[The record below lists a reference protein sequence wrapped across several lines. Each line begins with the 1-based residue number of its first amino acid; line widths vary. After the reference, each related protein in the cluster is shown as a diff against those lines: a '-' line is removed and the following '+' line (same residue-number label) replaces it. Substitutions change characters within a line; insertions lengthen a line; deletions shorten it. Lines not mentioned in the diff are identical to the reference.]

1 MSSDDINL
9 KLDKLLKNDDTE
21 NFYSFVSEIIEENKE
36 YVSDLEQNLNLINN
50 ILLTDMNES
59 NHESKMSFICLFF
72 EILISENIDF
82 TLYLDKLLNLI
93 IQTNIYSDENIKR
106 IINICSNATLSKTAL
121 YKKLVNFAKN
131 KVEYLYIIFSLV
143 GFKDIIID
151 TLSENWELIFD
162 LMNSQEVKLNSTD
175 IKNVLKCLE
184 LLINLSEDKFKPYAS
199 SALYQALDY
208 LSETDTELQK
218 RSLMIIYSLSK
229 FCDEQLQ
236 PLSEH
241 IVDFLKVLEKGKNV
255 EINNLCNTMLKHFT
269 GNEENEIEEN
279 ENDNNEN
286 DEIDNNENDN
296 NENRNYNVE
305 ENEENENDNENEN
318 NIIDNDDYPE
328 NKDNQENQ
336 ENQEEQIEQNE
347 QNERNLDL
355 NEVDDTKPEDLIKNN
370 TNNNIIEEYDY
381 SYEKRIKPNIQN
393 SSEIKQEEPKE
404 QYIDYQNKPKERKE
418 TKEILLENQN
428 NNELYQKK
436 IYTNKNENK
445 NKIQMSKYKPKP
457 QPKEEYEEN
466 NEQMNQEIE
475 NSNDNDNNDNFYNI
489 DIDAIMKK
497 IKDLSNKQIIILN
510 SIEQYK
516 SDTERII
523 NQKKLKIKS
532 LEEKIEDL
540 EEKIRIEKNKR
551 KNRGVN
557 PGRTNYQMRRKNN
570 NDNNNSYKNKYENED
585 NDEYNDYYRYE
596 K

>member
-21 NFYSFVSEIIEENKE
+21 NFYSFVSEIIDENKE
-36 YVSDLEQNLNLINN
+36 YVSDLEQNLNLIFN
-50 ILLTDMNES
+50 ILITDINES

-82 TLYLDKLLNLI
+82 TFYLDKLLNLI
-93 IQTNIYSDENIKR
+93 IKTNIYSDENIKR

-151 TLSENWELIFD
+151 NLSDNWELIFD
-162 LMNSQEVKLNSTD
+162 LMNSQEVKLNSTE

-184 LLINLSEDKFKPYAS
+184 LLINLSEDKFKPFAS

-208 LSETDTELQK
+208 LSETDIELQK

-255 EINNLCNTMLKHFT
+255 EINNLCNTMLKHFM
-269 GNEENEIEEN
+269 GNDDNYVEENENENEIEREN
-279 ENDNNEN
+279 EEGGDNA
-286 DEIDNNENDN
+286 
-296 NENRNYNVE
+296 E
-305 ENEENENDNENEN
+305 ENEEIDNDNEN

-328 NKDNQENQ
+328 NKN
-336 ENQEEQIEQNE
+336 EQDEQVEQNE
-347 QNERNLDL
+347 QNLDL
-355 NEVDDTKPEDLIKNN
+355 NEIDDTKQEELIKNN
-370 TNNNIIEEYDY
+370 ISNNNINSEYNY
-381 SYEKRIKPNIQN
+381 NYEKNIKSNTKNNP
-393 SSEIKQEEPKE
+393 EINKDENYINYQPKKNE
-404 QYIDYQNKPKERKE
+404 KIEKIEIIDEDE
-418 TKEILLENQN
+418 N
-428 NNELYQKK
+428 NNEEYPKK
-436 IYTNKNENK
+436 IYSNKNEA
-445 NKIQMSKYKPKP
+445 KIRANNYQPNPK
-457 QPKEEYEEN
+457 QEYEEN
-466 NEQMNQEIE
+466 NEQINQDLE
-475 NSNDNDNNDNFYNI
+475 NSNDNNDNSDNFANI

-497 IKDLSNKQIIILN
+497 IKDLSYKQIIILN

-551 KNRGVN
+551 KNRGANV
-557 PGRTNYQMRRKNN
+557 GRTNYQMRRKNN
-570 NDNNNSYKNKYENED
+570 NDNNNIYKNKYENED
-585 NDEYNDYYRYE
+585 DEDYNDYYRYG

>member
-1 MSSDDINL
+1 MSSDDINS

-36 YVSDLEQNLNLINN
+36 YVSDLEQNLNLIYN
-50 ILLTDMNES
+50 ILISDMNES
-59 NHESKMSFICLFF
+59 NHETKMAFICLFF

-93 IQTNIYSDENIKR
+93 IKTNIYSDENIKR
-106 IINICSNATLSKTAL
+106 IINICSNATLSKTTL
-121 YKKLVNFAKN
+121 YKKLINFAKN

-184 LLINLSEDKFKPYAS
+184 LLINLSEDKFKPFAS

-208 LSETDTELQK
+208 LSETDIELQK

-269 GNEENEIEEN
+269 GNEDEIEEN
-279 ENDNNEN
+279 ENE
-286 DEIDNNENDN
+286 
-296 NENRNYNVE
+296 NENRNDNVE
-305 ENEENENDNENEN
+305 ENEENENDENDNDNEN

-328 NKDNQENQ
+328 NKDNQEEQN
-336 ENQEEQIEQNE
+336 EQIEQNE
-347 QNERNLDL
+347 QNERNFDL

-370 TNNNIIEEYDY
+370 TNNNMSEEYDY
-381 SYEKRIKPNIQN
+381 NYEKRPKINMQNNI
-393 SSEIKQEEPKE
+393 EINQEEQKE
-404 QYIDYQNKPKERKE
+404 KYIEYEIKPKENKR
-418 TKEILLENQN
+418 EIIYENQN
-428 NNELYQKK
+428 DIEAYPKK
-436 IYTNKNENK
+436 INSNKKE
-445 NKIQMSKYKPKP
+445 NKIQMNKYKPK
-457 QPKEEYEEN
+457 PKEEYEEN

-475 NSNDNDNNDNFYNI
+475 NSNDNDNNNDNFYNI

-532 LEEKIEDL
+532 LEKKIEDL

-551 KNRGVN
+551 KNRGAN

-570 NDNNNSYKNKYENED
+570 NENNNYKNKYENED
-585 NDEYNDYYRYE
+585 DDEYNNYYRYG

>member
-1 MSSDDINL
+1 MSSDDINS

-36 YVSDLEQNLNLINN
+36 YVSDLEQNLNLIYN
-50 ILLTDMNES
+50 ILISDMNES
-59 NHESKMSFICLFF
+59 NHETKMAFICLFF

-93 IQTNIYSDENIKR
+93 IKTNIYSDENIKR
-106 IINICSNATLSKTAL
+106 IINICSNATLSKTTL
-121 YKKLVNFAKN
+121 YKKLINFAKN

-184 LLINLSEDKFKPYAS
+184 LLINLSEDKFKPFAS

-208 LSETDTELQK
+208 LSETDIELQK

-269 GNEENEIEEN
+269 GNEDEIEEN
-279 ENDNNEN
+279 ENE
-286 DEIDNNENDN
+286 
-296 NENRNYNVE
+296 NENRNDNVE
-305 ENEENENDNENEN
+305 ENEENENDENDNDNEN

-328 NKDNQENQ
+328 NKDNQEEQN
-336 ENQEEQIEQNE
+336 EQIEQNE
-347 QNERNLDL
+347 QNERNFDL

-370 TNNNIIEEYDY
+370 TNNNISEEYDY
-381 SYEKRIKPNIQN
+381 NYEKRPKINMQNNI
-393 SSEIKQEEPKE
+393 EINREEQKE
-404 QYIDYQNKPKERKE
+404 KYIEYEIKPKENKR
-418 TKEILLENQN
+418 EIIYENQN
-428 NNELYQKK
+428 DIEAYPKK
-436 IYTNKNENK
+436 INSNKKE
-445 NKIQMSKYKPKP
+445 NKIQMNKYKPK
-457 QPKEEYEEN
+457 PKEEYEEN

-475 NSNDNDNNDNFYNI
+475 NSNDNDNNNDNFYNI

-532 LEEKIEDL
+532 LEKKIEDL

-551 KNRGVN
+551 KNRGAN

-570 NDNNNSYKNKYENED
+570 NENNNYKNKYENED
-585 NDEYNDYYRYE
+585 DDEYNDYYRYG

>member
-21 NFYSFVSEIIEENKE
+21 NFYSFVSEIIDENKE
-36 YVSDLEQNLNLINN
+36 YVSDLEQNLNLIFN
-50 ILLTDMNES
+50 ILITDINES

-82 TLYLDKLLNLI
+82 TFYLDKLLNLI
-93 IQTNIYSDENIKR
+93 IKTNIYSDENIKR

-151 TLSENWELIFD
+151 NLSDNWELIFD
-162 LMNSQEVKLNSTD
+162 LMNSQEVKLNSTE

-184 LLINLSEDKFKPYAS
+184 LLINLSEDKFKPFAS

-208 LSETDTELQK
+208 LSETDIELQK

-255 EINNLCNTMLKHFT
+255 EINNLCNTMLKHFM
-269 GNEENEIEEN
+269 GNDDNYVEENENENEIERGN
-279 ENDNNEN
+279 EEGGDNA
-286 DEIDNNENDN
+286 
-296 NENRNYNVE
+296 E
-305 ENEENENDNENEN
+305 ENEEIDNDNEN

-328 NKDNQENQ
+328 NKNEQD
-336 ENQEEQIEQNE
+336 EQIEQNE
-347 QNERNLDL
+347 QNLDL
-355 NEVDDTKPEDLIKNN
+355 NEIDDTKQEELIKNN
-370 TNNNIIEEYDY
+370 ISNNNINSEYNY
-381 SYEKRIKPNIQN
+381 NYEKN
-393 SSEIKQEEPKE
+393 SKSNTKNNPEINKDENYINYQPKKNE
-404 QYIDYQNKPKERKE
+404 KIEKIEIIDEDE
-418 TKEILLENQN
+418 N
-428 NNELYQKK
+428 NNEEYPKK
-436 IYTNKNENK
+436 IYSNKNEA
-445 NKIQMSKYKPKP
+445 KIRANNYQPIPK
-457 QPKEEYEEN
+457 QEYEEN
-466 NEQMNQEIE
+466 NEQINQDLE
-475 NSNDNDNNDNFYNI
+475 NSNDNNDNSDNFANI

-497 IKDLSNKQIIILN
+497 IKDLSYKQIIILN

-551 KNRGVN
+551 KNRGANV
-557 PGRTNYQMRRKNN
+557 GRTNYQMRRKNN
-570 NDNNNSYKNKYENED
+570 NDNNNIYKNKYENED
-585 NDEYNDYYRYE
+585 DEDYNDYYRYG

>member
-1 MSSDDINL
+1 MSSDDINS

-36 YVSDLEQNLNLINN
+36 YVSDLEQNLNLIYN
-50 ILLTDMNES
+50 ILITDMNES

-82 TLYLDKLLNLI
+82 TIYLDKLLNLI
-93 IQTNIYSDENIKR
+93 IKTNIYSDENIKR
-106 IINICSNATLSKTAL
+106 IINICSNASLSKTAL
-121 YKKLVNFAKN
+121 YKKLINFAKN

-162 LMNSQEVKLNSTD
+162 LMNSQDVKLNSTD

-184 LLINLSEDKFKPYAS
+184 LLINLSEDKFKPFAS

-208 LSETDTELQK
+208 LSETDIELQK
-218 RSLMIIYSLSK
+218 RSLMIIYSLTK

-236 PLSEH
+236 PLSEN

-255 EINNLCNTMLKHFT
+255 EINNLCNTMLKHFN

-279 ENDNNEN
+279 ENE
-286 DEIDNNENDN
+286 
-296 NENRNYNVE
+296 NENRNDNME
-305 ENEENENDNENEN
+305 ENEENENDDNENEN

-328 NKDNQENQ
+328 NK
-336 ENQEEQIEQNE
+336 ENQEEQTEQIEQNQQFE

-355 NEVDDTKPEDLIKNN
+355 NEVEDTKPEDLIKSN
-370 TNNNIIEEYDY
+370 TNDNINEEYNY
-381 SYEKRIKPNIQN
+381 NYEKRLKPNIQN
-393 SSEIKQEEPKE
+393 NIEINREEQKE
-404 QYIDYQNKPKERKE
+404 KYIEYQIKSKEN
-418 TKEILLENQN
+418 KEIIYENQN
-428 NNELYQKK
+428 NIEAYPKK
-436 IYTNKNENK
+436 IYSNKKENK
-445 NKIQMSKYKPKP
+445 TQMNKYKPK
-457 QPKEEYEEN
+457 PKEEYEEN

-475 NSNDNDNNDNFYNI
+475 NSNDNINDNNNDNFYNI

-585 NDEYNDYYRYE
+585 DDDYNDYYRYG

>member
-21 NFYSFVSEIIEENKE
+21 NFYSFVSEIIDENKE
-36 YVSDLEQNLNLINN
+36 CVSDLEQNLNLIFN
-50 ILLTDMNES
+50 ILITDINES

-82 TLYLDKLLNLI
+82 TFYLDKLLNLI
-93 IQTNIYSDENIKR
+93 IKTNIYSDENIKR

-151 TLSENWELIFD
+151 NLSDNWELIFD
-162 LMNSQEVKLNSTD
+162 LMNSQEVKLNSTE

-184 LLINLSEDKFKPYAS
+184 LLINLSEDKFKPFAS

-208 LSETDTELQK
+208 LSETDIELQK

-255 EINNLCNTMLKHFT
+255 EINNLCNTMLKHFM
-269 GNEENEIEEN
+269 GNDDNYVEENENENEIEREN
-279 ENDNNEN
+279 EEGGDNA
-286 DEIDNNENDN
+286 
-296 NENRNYNVE
+296 E
-305 ENEENENDNENEN
+305 ENEEIDNDNEN

-328 NKDNQENQ
+328 NKN
-336 ENQEEQIEQNE
+336 EQIEQNE
-347 QNERNLDL
+347 QNLDL
-355 NEVDDTKPEDLIKNN
+355 NEIDDTKQEELIKNN
-370 TNNNIIEEYDY
+370 ISNNNINSEYNY
-381 SYEKRIKPNIQN
+381 NYEKNIKSNTKNNP
-393 SSEIKQEEPKE
+393 EINKDENYINYQPKKNE
-404 QYIDYQNKPKERKE
+404 KIEKIEIIDEDE
-418 TKEILLENQN
+418 N
-428 NNELYQKK
+428 NNEEYPKK
-436 IYTNKNENK
+436 IYSNKNEA
-445 NKIQMSKYKPKP
+445 KIRANNYQPKPK
-457 QPKEEYEEN
+457 QEYEEN
-466 NEQMNQEIE
+466 NEQINQDLE
-475 NSNDNDNNDNFYNI
+475 NSNDNNDNSDNFANI

-497 IKDLSNKQIIILN
+497 IKDLSYKQIIILN

-523 NQKKLKIKS
+523 NQKKLKIRS

-540 EEKIRIEKNKR
+540 EEKIRLEKAKR
-551 KNRGVN
+551 KNRAGNVA
-557 PGRTNYQMRRKNN
+557 RTNYQMRRKNN
-570 NDNNNSYKNKYENED
+570 NDNNNIYKNKYENED
-585 NDEYNDYYRYE
+585 DEDYNDYYRYG

>member
-21 NFYSFVSEIIEENKE
+21 NFYSFVSEIIDENKE
-36 YVSDLEQNLNLINN
+36 CVSDLEQNLNLIFN
-50 ILLTDMNES
+50 ILITDINES

-82 TLYLDKLLNLI
+82 TFYLDKLLNLI
-93 IQTNIYSDENIKR
+93 IKTNIYSDENIKR

-151 TLSENWELIFD
+151 NLSDNWELIFD
-162 LMNSQEVKLNSTD
+162 LMNSQEVKLNSTE

-184 LLINLSEDKFKPYAS
+184 LLINLSEDKFKPFAS

-208 LSETDTELQK
+208 LSETDIELQK

-255 EINNLCNTMLKHFT
+255 EINNLCNTMLKHFM
-269 GNEENEIEEN
+269 GNDDNYVEENENENEIEREN
-279 ENDNNEN
+279 EEGGDNA
-286 DEIDNNENDN
+286 
-296 NENRNYNVE
+296 E
-305 ENEENENDNENEN
+305 ENEEIDNDNEN

-328 NKDNQENQ
+328 NKKEQD
-336 ENQEEQIEQNE
+336 EQIEQNE
-347 QNERNLDL
+347 QNLDL
-355 NEVDDTKPEDLIKNN
+355 NEIDDTKQEELIKNN
-370 TNNNIIEEYDY
+370 ISNNNINSEYNY
-381 SYEKRIKPNIQN
+381 SYEKNIKSNTKNTPEVNKAENYLNYQPKKNEKIEKI
-393 SSEIKQEEPKE
+393 EI
-404 QYIDYQNKPKERKE
+404 IDEDE
-418 TKEILLENQN
+418 N
-428 NNELYQKK
+428 NNEEYPKK
-436 IYTNKNENK
+436 IYSNKNEA
-445 NKIQMSKYKPKP
+445 KIRANNYQPKPK
-457 QPKEEYEEN
+457 QEYEEN
-466 NEQMNQEIE
+466 NEQINQDLE
-475 NSNDNDNNDNFYNI
+475 NSNDNNDNNDNSDNFANI

-497 IKDLSNKQIIILN
+497 IKDLSYKQIIILN

-551 KNRGVN
+551 KNRGANV
-557 PGRTNYQMRRKNN
+557 GRTNYQMRRKNN
-570 NDNNNSYKNKYENED
+570 NDNNNIYKNKYENED
-585 NDEYNDYYRYE
+585 DEDYNDYYRYG

>member
-1 MSSDDINL
+1 MSSDDINS

-36 YVSDLEQNLNLINN
+36 YVSDLEQNLNLIYN
-50 ILLTDMNES
+50 ILISDMNES
-59 NHESKMSFICLFF
+59 NHETKMAFICLFF

-93 IQTNIYSDENIKR
+93 IKTNIYSDENIKR
-106 IINICSNATLSKTAL
+106 IINICSNATLSKTTL
-121 YKKLVNFAKN
+121 YKKLINFAKN

-184 LLINLSEDKFKPYAS
+184 LLINLSEDKFKPFAS

-208 LSETDTELQK
+208 LSETDIELQK

-269 GNEENEIEEN
+269 GNEDEIEEN
-279 ENDNNEN
+279 ENE
-286 DEIDNNENDN
+286 
-296 NENRNYNVE
+296 NENRNDNVE
-305 ENEENENDNENEN
+305 ENEENENDENDNDNEN

-328 NKDNQENQ
+328 NIDNQEEQN
-336 ENQEEQIEQNE
+336 EQIEQNE
-347 QNERNLDL
+347 QNEQNERNFDL

-370 TNNNIIEEYDY
+370 TNNNISEEYDY
-381 SYEKRIKPNIQN
+381 NYQKRPKINTQNNI
-393 SSEIKQEEPKE
+393 EINQEEQKE
-404 QYIDYQNKPKERKE
+404 KYIEYEIKPKENKR
-418 TKEILLENQN
+418 EIIYENQN
-428 NNELYQKK
+428 DIEAYPKK
-436 IYTNKNENK
+436 INSNKKE
-445 NKIQMSKYKPKP
+445 NKIQMNKYKPK
-457 QPKEEYEEN
+457 PKEEYEEN

-475 NSNDNDNNDNFYNI
+475 NSNDNDNNNDNFYNI

-532 LEEKIEDL
+532 LEKKIEDL

-551 KNRGVN
+551 KNRGAN

-570 NDNNNSYKNKYENED
+570 NENNNYKNKYENED
-585 NDEYNDYYRYE
+585 DDEYNDYYRYG

>member
-1 MSSDDINL
+1 MSSDDINS

-36 YVSDLEQNLNLINN
+36 YVSDLEQNLNLIYN
-50 ILLTDMNES
+50 ILISDMNES
-59 NHESKMSFICLFF
+59 NHETKMAFICLFF

-93 IQTNIYSDENIKR
+93 IKTNIYSDENIKR
-106 IINICSNATLSKTAL
+106 IINICSNATLSKTTL
-121 YKKLVNFAKN
+121 YKKLINFAKN

-184 LLINLSEDKFKPYAS
+184 LLINLSEDKFKPFAS

-208 LSETDTELQK
+208 LSETDIELQK

-269 GNEENEIEEN
+269 GNEDEIEEN
-279 ENDNNEN
+279 ENE
-286 DEIDNNENDN
+286 
-296 NENRNYNVE
+296 NENRNDNVE
-305 ENEENENDNENEN
+305 ENEENENDENDNDNEN

-328 NKDNQENQ
+328 NKDNQEEQN
-336 ENQEEQIEQNE
+336 EQIEQNE
-347 QNERNLDL
+347 QNERNFDL

-370 TNNNIIEEYDY
+370 TNNNMSEEYDY
-381 SYEKRIKPNIQN
+381 NYEKRPKINMQNNI
-393 SSEIKQEEPKE
+393 EINQEEQKE
-404 QYIDYQNKPKERKE
+404 KYIEYEIKPKENKR
-418 TKEILLENQN
+418 EIIYENQN
-428 NNELYQKK
+428 DIEAYPKK
-436 IYTNKNENK
+436 INSNKKE
-445 NKIQMSKYKPKP
+445 NKIQMNKYKPK
-457 QPKEEYEEN
+457 PKEEYEEN
-466 NEQMNQEIE
+466 NEQMNQEKE
-475 NSNDNDNNDNFYNI
+475 NSNDNDNNNDNFYNI

-551 KNRGVN
+551 KNRGAN

-570 NDNNNSYKNKYENED
+570 NENNNYKNKYENED
-585 NDEYNDYYRYE
+585 DDEYNDYYRYG

>member
-21 NFYSFVSEIIEENKE
+21 NFYSFVSEIIDENKE
-36 YVSDLEQNLNLINN
+36 YVSDLEQNLNLIFN
-50 ILLTDMNES
+50 ILITDINES

-82 TLYLDKLLNLI
+82 TFYLDKLLNLI
-93 IQTNIYSDENIKR
+93 IKTNIYSDENIKR

-151 TLSENWELIFD
+151 NLSDNWELIFD
-162 LMNSQEVKLNSTD
+162 LMNSQEVKLNSTE

-184 LLINLSEDKFKPYAS
+184 LLINLSEDKFKPFAS

-208 LSETDTELQK
+208 LSETDIELQK

-255 EINNLCNTMLKHFT
+255 EINNLCNTMLKHFM
-269 GNEENEIEEN
+269 GNDDNYVEENKNENEIEREN
-279 ENDNNEN
+279 EEGGDNA
-286 DEIDNNENDN
+286 
-296 NENRNYNVE
+296 E
-305 ENEENENDNENEN
+305 ENEEIDNDNEN

-328 NKDNQENQ
+328 NKNEQD
-336 ENQEEQIEQNE
+336 EQIEQNE
-347 QNERNLDL
+347 QNLDL
-355 NEVDDTKPEDLIKNN
+355 NEIDDTKQEELIKNN
-370 TNNNIIEEYDY
+370 ISNNNINSEYNY
-381 SYEKRIKPNIQN
+381 NYEKNIKSNTKNNP
-393 SSEIKQEEPKE
+393 EINKDENYINYQPKKNE
-404 QYIDYQNKPKERKE
+404 KIEKIEIIDEDE
-418 TKEILLENQN
+418 N
-428 NNELYQKK
+428 NNEEYPKK
-436 IYTNKNENK
+436 IYSNKNEA
-445 NKIQMSKYKPKP
+445 KIRANNYQPKPK
-457 QPKEEYEEN
+457 QEYEEN
-466 NEQMNQEIE
+466 NEQINQDLE
-475 NSNDNDNNDNFYNI
+475 NSNDNNDNNDNSDNFANI

-497 IKDLSNKQIIILN
+497 IKDLSYKQIIILN

-551 KNRGVN
+551 KNRGANV
-557 PGRTNYQMRRKNN
+557 GRTNYQMRRKNN
-570 NDNNNSYKNKYENED
+570 NDNNNIYKNKYENED
-585 NDEYNDYYRYE
+585 DEDYNDYYRYG

>member
-21 NFYSFVSEIIEENKE
+21 NFYSFVSEIIDENKE
-36 YVSDLEQNLNLINN
+36 CVSDLEQNLNLIFN
-50 ILLTDMNES
+50 ILITDINES

-82 TLYLDKLLNLI
+82 TFYLDKLLNLI
-93 IQTNIYSDENIKR
+93 IKTNIYSDENIKR

-151 TLSENWELIFD
+151 NLSDNWELIFD
-162 LMNSQEVKLNSTD
+162 LMNSQEVKLNSTE

-184 LLINLSEDKFKPYAS
+184 LLINLSEDKFKPFAS

-208 LSETDTELQK
+208 LSETDIELQK

-255 EINNLCNTMLKHFT
+255 EINNLCNTMLKHFM
-269 GNEENEIEEN
+269 GNDDNYVEENENENEIEREN
-279 ENDNNEN
+279 EEGGDNA
-286 DEIDNNENDN
+286 
-296 NENRNYNVE
+296 E
-305 ENEENENDNENEN
+305 ENEEIDNDNEN

-328 NKDNQENQ
+328 NKNEQD
-336 ENQEEQIEQNE
+336 EQIEQNE
-347 QNERNLDL
+347 QNLDL
-355 NEVDDTKPEDLIKNN
+355 NEIDDTKQEELIKNN
-370 TNNNIIEEYDY
+370 ISNNNINSEYNY
-381 SYEKRIKPNIQN
+381 NYEKNIKSNTKNNP
-393 SSEIKQEEPKE
+393 EINKDENYINYQPKKNE
-404 QYIDYQNKPKERKE
+404 KIEKIEIIDEDE
-418 TKEILLENQN
+418 N
-428 NNELYQKK
+428 NNEEYPKK
-436 IYTNKNENK
+436 IYSNKNEA
-445 NKIQMSKYKPKP
+445 KIRANNYQPKPK
-457 QPKEEYEEN
+457 QEYEEN
-466 NEQMNQEIE
+466 NEQINQDLE
-475 NSNDNDNNDNFYNI
+475 NSNDNNDNSDNFANI

-497 IKDLSNKQIIILN
+497 IKDLSYKQIIILN

-551 KNRGVN
+551 KNRGANV
-557 PGRTNYQMRRKNN
+557 GRTNYQMRRTN
-570 NDNNNSYKNKYENED
+570 NDDNNKIYKNKYENED
-585 NDEYNDYYRYE
+585 DEDYNDYYRYG

>member
-1 MSSDDINL
+1 MSSDDINS

-36 YVSDLEQNLNLINN
+36 YVSDLEQNLNLIYN
-50 ILLTDMNES
+50 ILISDMNES
-59 NHESKMSFICLFF
+59 NHETKMAFICLFF

-93 IQTNIYSDENIKR
+93 IKTNIYSDENIKR
-106 IINICSNATLSKTAL
+106 IINICSNATLSKTTL
-121 YKKLVNFAKN
+121 YKKLINFAKN

-184 LLINLSEDKFKPYAS
+184 LLINLSEDKFKPFAS

-208 LSETDTELQK
+208 LSETDIELQK

-269 GNEENEIEEN
+269 GNEDEIEEN
-279 ENDNNEN
+279 ENE
-286 DEIDNNENDN
+286 
-296 NENRNYNVE
+296 NENRNDNVE
-305 ENEENENDNENEN
+305 ENEENENDENDNDNEN
-318 NIIDNDDYPE
+318 NIIDNDDYPD
-328 NKDNQENQ
+328 NKDNQEEQN
-336 ENQEEQIEQNE
+336 EQIEQNE
-347 QNERNLDL
+347 QNERNFDL

-370 TNNNIIEEYDY
+370 TNNNISEEYDY
-381 SYEKRIKPNIQN
+381 NYEKRPKINMQNNI
-393 SSEIKQEEPKE
+393 EINQEEQKE
-404 QYIDYQNKPKERKE
+404 KYIEYEIKPKENKR
-418 TKEILLENQN
+418 EIIYENQN
-428 NNELYQKK
+428 DIEAYPKK
-436 IYTNKNENK
+436 INSNKKE
-445 NKIQMSKYKPKP
+445 NKIQMNKYKPK
-457 QPKEEYEEN
+457 PKEEYEEN

-475 NSNDNDNNDNFYNI
+475 NSNDNDNNNDNFYNI

-532 LEEKIEDL
+532 LEKKIEDL

-551 KNRGVN
+551 KNRGAN

-570 NDNNNSYKNKYENED
+570 NENNNYKNKYENED
-585 NDEYNDYYRYE
+585 DDEYNDYYRYG

>member
-1 MSSDDINL
+1 MSSDDINS

-36 YVSDLEQNLNLINN
+36 YVSDLEQNLNLIYN
-50 ILLTDMNES
+50 ILISDMNES
-59 NHESKMSFICLFF
+59 NHETKMAFICLFF

-93 IQTNIYSDENIKR
+93 IKTNIYSDENIKR
-106 IINICSNATLSKTAL
+106 IINICSNATLSKTTL
-121 YKKLVNFAKN
+121 YKKLINFAKN

-184 LLINLSEDKFKPYAS
+184 LLINLSEDKFKPFAS

-208 LSETDTELQK
+208 LSETDIELQK

-269 GNEENEIEEN
+269 GNEDEIEEN
-279 ENDNNEN
+279 ENE
-286 DEIDNNENDN
+286 
-296 NENRNYNVE
+296 NENRNDNVE
-305 ENEENENDNENEN
+305 ENEENENDENDNDNEN

-328 NKDNQENQ
+328 NKDNQEEQN
-336 ENQEEQIEQNE
+336 EQIEQNE
-347 QNERNLDL
+347 QNEQNERNFDL

-370 TNNNIIEEYDY
+370 TNNNMSEEYDY
-381 SYEKRIKPNIQN
+381 NYEKRPKINMQNNI
-393 SSEIKQEEPKE
+393 EINQEEQKE
-404 QYIDYQNKPKERKE
+404 KYIEYEIKPKENKR
-418 TKEILLENQN
+418 EIIYENQN
-428 NNELYQKK
+428 DIEAYPKK
-436 IYTNKNENK
+436 INSNKKE
-445 NKIQMSKYKPKP
+445 NKIQMNKYKPK
-457 QPKEEYEEN
+457 PKEEYEEN

-475 NSNDNDNNDNFYNI
+475 NSNDNDNNNDNFYNI

-551 KNRGVN
+551 KNRGAN

-570 NDNNNSYKNKYENED
+570 NENNNYKNKYENED
-585 NDEYNDYYRYE
+585 DDEYNDYYRYG

>member
-21 NFYSFVSEIIEENKE
+21 NFYSFVSEIIDENKE
-36 YVSDLEQNLNLINN
+36 CVSDLEQNLNLIFN
-50 ILLTDMNES
+50 ILITDINES

-82 TLYLDKLLNLI
+82 TFYLDKLLNLI
-93 IQTNIYSDENIKR
+93 IKTNIYSDENIKR

-151 TLSENWELIFD
+151 NLSDNWELIFD
-162 LMNSQEVKLNSTD
+162 LMNSQEVKLNSTE

-184 LLINLSEDKFKPYAS
+184 LLINLSEDKFKPFAS

-208 LSETDTELQK
+208 LSETDIELQK

-255 EINNLCNTMLKHFT
+255 EINNLCNTMLKHFM
-269 GNEENEIEEN
+269 GNDDNYVEENENENEIEREN
-279 ENDNNEN
+279 EEGVDNA
-286 DEIDNNENDN
+286 
-296 NENRNYNVE
+296 E
-305 ENEENENDNENEN
+305 ENEEIDNDNEN

-328 NKDNQENQ
+328 NKNEQD
-336 ENQEEQIEQNE
+336 EQIEQNE
-347 QNERNLDL
+347 QNLDL
-355 NEVDDTKPEDLIKNN
+355 NEIDDTKQEELIKNN
-370 TNNNIIEEYDY
+370 ISNNNINSEYNY
-381 SYEKRIKPNIQN
+381 NYEKNIKSNTKNNP
-393 SSEIKQEEPKE
+393 EINKDENYINYQPKKNE
-404 QYIDYQNKPKERKE
+404 KIEKIEIIDEDE
-418 TKEILLENQN
+418 N
-428 NNELYQKK
+428 NNEEYPKK
-436 IYTNKNENK
+436 IYSNKNEA
-445 NKIQMSKYKPKP
+445 KIRANNYQPKPK
-457 QPKEEYEEN
+457 QEYEEN
-466 NEQMNQEIE
+466 NEQINQDLE
-475 NSNDNDNNDNFYNI
+475 NSNDNNDNSDNFANI
-489 DIDAIMKK
+489 DIDSIMKK
-497 IKDLSNKQIIILN
+497 IKDLSYKQIIILN

-551 KNRGVN
+551 KNRGANV
-557 PGRTNYQMRRKNN
+557 GRTNYQMRRKNN
-570 NDNNNSYKNKYENED
+570 NDNNNIYKNKYENED
-585 NDEYNDYYRYE
+585 DEDYNDYYRYG

>member
-21 NFYSFVSEIIEENKE
+21 NFYSFVSEIIDENKE
-36 YVSDLEQNLNLINN
+36 CVSDLEQNLNLIFN
-50 ILLTDMNES
+50 ILITDINES

-82 TLYLDKLLNLI
+82 TFYLDKLLNLI
-93 IQTNIYSDENIKR
+93 IKTNIYSDENIKR

-151 TLSENWELIFD
+151 NLSDNWELIFD
-162 LMNSQEVKLNSTD
+162 LMNSQEVKLNSTE

-184 LLINLSEDKFKPYAS
+184 LLINLSEDKFKPFAS

-208 LSETDTELQK
+208 LSETDIELQK

-255 EINNLCNTMLKHFT
+255 EINNLCNTMLKHFM
-269 GNEENEIEEN
+269 GNDDNYVEENENENEIEREN
-279 ENDNNEN
+279 EEGGDNA
-286 DEIDNNENDN
+286 
-296 NENRNYNVE
+296 E
-305 ENEENENDNENEN
+305 ENEEIDNDNEN

-328 NKDNQENQ
+328 NKNEQD
-336 ENQEEQIEQNE
+336 EQIEQNE
-347 QNERNLDL
+347 QNLDL
-355 NEVDDTKPEDLIKNN
+355 NEIDDTKQEELIKNN
-370 TNNNIIEEYDY
+370 ISNNNINSEYNY
-381 SYEKRIKPNIQN
+381 NYEKNIKSNTKNNP
-393 SSEIKQEEPKE
+393 EINKDENYINYQPKKNE
-404 QYIDYQNKPKERKE
+404 KIEKIEIIDEDE
-418 TKEILLENQN
+418 N
-428 NNELYQKK
+428 NNEEYPKK
-436 IYTNKNENK
+436 IYSNKNEE
-445 NKIQMSKYKPKP
+445 KIRANNYQPKPK
-457 QPKEEYEEN
+457 QEYEEN
-466 NEQMNQEIE
+466 NEQINQDLE
-475 NSNDNDNNDNFYNI
+475 NSNDNNDNSDNFANI

-497 IKDLSNKQIIILN
+497 IKDLSYKQIIILN

-523 NQKKLKIKS
+523 NQKKLKIKN

-551 KNRGVN
+551 KNRGANV
-557 PGRTNYQMRRKNN
+557 GRTNYQMRRKNN
-570 NDNNNSYKNKYENED
+570 NDNNNIYKNKYENED
-585 NDEYNDYYRYE
+585 DEDYNDYYRYG

>member
-1 MSSDDINL
+1 MSSDDINS

-36 YVSDLEQNLNLINN
+36 YVSDLEQNLNLIYN
-50 ILLTDMNES
+50 ILISDMNES
-59 NHESKMSFICLFF
+59 NHETKMAFICLFF

-93 IQTNIYSDENIKR
+93 IKTNIYSDENIKR
-106 IINICSNATLSKTAL
+106 IINICSNATLSKTTL
-121 YKKLVNFAKN
+121 YKKLINFAKN

-184 LLINLSEDKFKPYAS
+184 LLINLSEDKFKPFAS

-208 LSETDTELQK
+208 LSETDIELQK

-269 GNEENEIEEN
+269 GNEDEIEEN
-279 ENDNNEN
+279 ENE
-286 DEIDNNENDN
+286 
-296 NENRNYNVE
+296 NENRNDNVE
-305 ENEENENDNENEN
+305 ENEENENDENDNDNEN

-328 NKDNQENQ
+328 NKDNQEEQN
-336 ENQEEQIEQNE
+336 EQIEQNE
-347 QNERNLDL
+347 QNERNFDL

-370 TNNNIIEEYDY
+370 TNNNISEEYDY
-381 SYEKRIKPNIQN
+381 NYEKRPKINMQNNI
-393 SSEIKQEEPKE
+393 EINQEEQKE
-404 QYIDYQNKPKERKE
+404 KYIEYEIKPKENKR
-418 TKEILLENQN
+418 EIIYENQN
-428 NNELYQKK
+428 DIEAYPKK
-436 IYTNKNENK
+436 INSNKKE
-445 NKIQMSKYKPKP
+445 NKIQMNKYKPK
-457 QPKEEYEEN
+457 PKEEYEEN

-475 NSNDNDNNDNFYNI
+475 NSNDNDNNNDNFYNI

-551 KNRGVN
+551 KNRGAN

-570 NDNNNSYKNKYENED
+570 NENNNYKNKYENED
-585 NDEYNDYYRYE
+585 DDEYNDYYRYG

>member
-1 MSSDDINL
+1 MSSDDINS

-36 YVSDLEQNLNLINN
+36 YVSDLEQNLNLIYN
-50 ILLTDMNES
+50 ILISDMNES
-59 NHESKMSFICLFF
+59 NHETKMAFICLFF

-93 IQTNIYSDENIKR
+93 IKTNIYSDENIKR
-106 IINICSNATLSKTAL
+106 IINICSNATLSKTTL
-121 YKKLVNFAKN
+121 YKKLINFAKN

-184 LLINLSEDKFKPYAS
+184 LLINLSEDKFKPFAS

-208 LSETDTELQK
+208 LSETDIELQK

-269 GNEENEIEEN
+269 GNEDEIEEN
-279 ENDNNEN
+279 ENE
-286 DEIDNNENDN
+286 
-296 NENRNYNVE
+296 NENRNDNVE
-305 ENEENENDNENEN
+305 ENEENENDENDNDNEN

-328 NKDNQENQ
+328 NKDNQEEQN
-336 ENQEEQIEQNE
+336 EQIEQNE
-347 QNERNLDL
+347 QNERNFDL
-355 NEVDDTKPEDLIKNN
+355 NEVNDTKPEDLIKNN
-370 TNNNIIEEYDY
+370 TNNNISEEYDY
-381 SYEKRIKPNIQN
+381 KYEKRPKINMQNNI
-393 SSEIKQEEPKE
+393 EINQEEQKE
-404 QYIDYQNKPKERKE
+404 KYIEYEIKPKENKR
-418 TKEILLENQN
+418 EIIYENQN
-428 NNELYQKK
+428 DIEAYPKK
-436 IYTNKNENK
+436 INSNKKE
-445 NKIQMSKYKPKP
+445 NKIQMNKYKPK
-457 QPKEEYEEN
+457 PKEEYEEN

-475 NSNDNDNNDNFYNI
+475 NSNDNDNNNDNFYNI

-532 LEEKIEDL
+532 LEKKIEDL

-551 KNRGVN
+551 KNRGAN

-570 NDNNNSYKNKYENED
+570 NENNNYKNKYENED
-585 NDEYNDYYRYE
+585 DDEYNDYYRYG

>member
-21 NFYSFVSEIIEENKE
+21 NFYSFVSEIIDENKE
-36 YVSDLEQNLNLINN
+36 CVSDLEQNLNLIFN
-50 ILLTDMNES
+50 ILITDINES

-82 TLYLDKLLNLI
+82 TFYLDKLLNLI
-93 IQTNIYSDENIKR
+93 IKTNIYSDENIKR

-151 TLSENWELIFD
+151 NLSDNWELIFD
-162 LMNSQEVKLNSTD
+162 LMNSQEVKLNSTE

-184 LLINLSEDKFKPYAS
+184 LLINLSEDKFKPFAS

-208 LSETDTELQK
+208 LSETDIELQK

-255 EINNLCNTMLKHFT
+255 EINNLCNTMLKHFM
-269 GNEENEIEEN
+269 GNDDNYVEENENENEIEREN
-279 ENDNNEN
+279 EEGGDNA
-286 DEIDNNENDN
+286 
-296 NENRNYNVE
+296 E
-305 ENEENENDNENEN
+305 ENEEIDNDNEN

-328 NKDNQENQ
+328 NKNEQD
-336 ENQEEQIEQNE
+336 EQIEQNE
-347 QNERNLDL
+347 QNLDL
-355 NEVDDTKPEDLIKNN
+355 NEIDDTKQEELIKNN
-370 TNNNIIEEYDY
+370 ISNNNINSEYNY
-381 SYEKRIKPNIQN
+381 NYEKNIKSNTKNNP
-393 SSEIKQEEPKE
+393 EINKDENYINYQPKKNE
-404 QYIDYQNKPKERKE
+404 KIEKIEIIDEDE
-418 TKEILLENQN
+418 N
-428 NNELYQKK
+428 NNEEYPKK
-436 IYTNKNENK
+436 IYSNKNEA
-445 NKIQMSKYKPKP
+445 KIRANNYQPIPK
-457 QPKEEYEEN
+457 QEYEEN
-466 NEQMNQEIE
+466 NEQINQDLE
-475 NSNDNDNNDNFYNI
+475 NSNDNNDNSDNFANI

-497 IKDLSNKQIIILN
+497 IKDLSYKQIIILN

-523 NQKKLKIKS
+523 NQKKLKINS

-551 KNRGVN
+551 KNRGANV
-557 PGRTNYQMRRKNN
+557 GRTNYQMRRKNN
-570 NDNNNSYKNKYENED
+570 NDNNNIYKNKYENED
-585 NDEYNDYYRYE
+585 DEDYNDYYRYG

>member
-21 NFYSFVSEIIEENKE
+21 NFYSFVSEIIDENKE
-36 YVSDLEQNLNLINN
+36 YVSDLEQNLNLIFN
-50 ILLTDMNES
+50 ILITDINES

-82 TLYLDKLLNLI
+82 TFYLDKLLNLI
-93 IQTNIYSDENIKR
+93 IKTNIYSDENIKR

-151 TLSENWELIFD
+151 NLSDNWELIFD
-162 LMNSQEVKLNSTD
+162 LMNSQEVKLNSTE

-184 LLINLSEDKFKPYAS
+184 LLINLSEDKFKPFAS

-208 LSETDTELQK
+208 LSETDIELQK

-255 EINNLCNTMLKHFT
+255 EINNLCNTMLKHFM
-269 GNEENEIEEN
+269 GNDDNYVEENENENEIEREN
-279 ENDNNEN
+279 EEGGDNA
-286 DEIDNNENDN
+286 
-296 NENRNYNVE
+296 E
-305 ENEENENDNENEN
+305 ENEEIDNDNEN

-328 NKDNQENQ
+328 NKNEQD
-336 ENQEEQIEQNE
+336 EQIEQNE
-347 QNERNLDL
+347 QNLDL
-355 NEVDDTKPEDLIKNN
+355 NEIDDTKQEELIKNN
-370 TNNNIIEEYDY
+370 ISNNNINSEYNY
-381 SYEKRIKPNIQN
+381 IYEKNIKSNTKNNP
-393 SSEIKQEEPKE
+393 EINKDENYINYQPKKNE
-404 QYIDYQNKPKERKE
+404 KIEKIEIIDEDE
-418 TKEILLENQN
+418 N
-428 NNELYQKK
+428 NNEEYPKK
-436 IYTNKNENK
+436 IYSNKNEA
-445 NKIQMSKYKPKP
+445 KIRANNYQPKPK
-457 QPKEEYEEN
+457 QEYEEN
-466 NEQMNQEIE
+466 NEQINQDLE
-475 NSNDNDNNDNFYNI
+475 NSNDNNDNSDNFENI
-489 DIDAIMKK
+489 DIDSIMKK
-497 IKDLSNKQIIILN
+497 IKDLSYKQIIILN

-551 KNRGVN
+551 KNRGANV
-557 PGRTNYQMRRKNN
+557 GRTNYQMRRKNN
-570 NDNNNSYKNKYENED
+570 NDNNNIYKNKYENED
-585 NDEYNDYYRYE
+585 DEDYNDYYRYG

>member
-21 NFYSFVSEIIEENKE
+21 NFYSFVSEIIDENKE
-36 YVSDLEQNLNLINN
+36 CVSDLEQNLNLIFN
-50 ILLTDMNES
+50 ILITDINES

-82 TLYLDKLLNLI
+82 TFYLDKLLNLI
-93 IQTNIYSDENIKR
+93 IKTNIYSDENIKR

-151 TLSENWELIFD
+151 NLSDNWELIFD
-162 LMNSQEVKLNSTD
+162 LMNSQEVKLNSTE

-184 LLINLSEDKFKPYAS
+184 LLINLSEDKFKPFAS

-208 LSETDTELQK
+208 LSETDIELQK

-255 EINNLCNTMLKHFT
+255 EINNLCNTMLKHFM
-269 GNEENEIEEN
+269 GNDDNYVEENENENEIEREN
-279 ENDNNEN
+279 EEGGDNA
-286 DEIDNNENDN
+286 
-296 NENRNYNVE
+296 E
-305 ENEENENDNENEN
+305 ENEEIDNDNEN

-328 NKDNQENQ
+328 NKNEQD
-336 ENQEEQIEQNE
+336 EQIEQNE
-347 QNERNLDL
+347 QNLDL
-355 NEVDDTKPEDLIKNN
+355 NEIDDTKQEELIKNN
-370 TNNNIIEEYDY
+370 ISNNNINSEYNY
-381 SYEKRIKPNIQN
+381 NYEKNIKSNTKNNP
-393 SSEIKQEEPKE
+393 EINKDENYINYQPKKNE
-404 QYIDYQNKPKERKE
+404 KIEKIEIIDEDE
-418 TKEILLENQN
+418 N
-428 NNELYQKK
+428 NNEEYPKK
-436 IYTNKNENK
+436 KYSNKNEE
-445 NKIQMSKYKPKP
+445 KIRANNYQPKPK
-457 QPKEEYEEN
+457 QEYEEN
-466 NEQMNQEIE
+466 NEQINQDLE
-475 NSNDNDNNDNFYNI
+475 NSNDNNDNSDNFANI

-497 IKDLSNKQIIILN
+497 IKDLSYKQIIILN

-551 KNRGVN
+551 KNRGANV
-557 PGRTNYQMRRKNN
+557 GRTNYQMRRKNN
-570 NDNNNSYKNKYENED
+570 NDNNNIYKNKYENED
-585 NDEYNDYYRYE
+585 DEDYNDYYRYG

>member
-1 MSSDDINL
+1 MSSDDINS

-36 YVSDLEQNLNLINN
+36 YVSDLEQNLNLIYN
-50 ILLTDMNES
+50 ILISDMNES
-59 NHESKMSFICLFF
+59 NHETKMAFICLFF

-93 IQTNIYSDENIKR
+93 IKTNIYSDENIKR
-106 IINICSNATLSKTAL
+106 IINICSNATLSKTTL
-121 YKKLVNFAKN
+121 YKKLINFAKN

-184 LLINLSEDKFKPYAS
+184 LLINLSEDKFKPFAS

-208 LSETDTELQK
+208 LSETDIELQK

-269 GNEENEIEEN
+269 GNEDEIEEN
-279 ENDNNEN
+279 ENE
-286 DEIDNNENDN
+286 
-296 NENRNYNVE
+296 NENRNDNVE
-305 ENEENENDNENEN
+305 ENEENENDENDNDNEN

-328 NKDNQENQ
+328 NKDNQEEQN
-336 ENQEEQIEQNE
+336 EQIEQNE
-347 QNERNLDL
+347 QNERNFDL

-370 TNNNIIEEYDY
+370 TNNNISEEYDY
-381 SYEKRIKPNIQN
+381 NYQKRPKINMQNNI
-393 SSEIKQEEPKE
+393 EINQEEQKE
-404 QYIDYQNKPKERKE
+404 KYIEYQIKPKENKR
-418 TKEILLENQN
+418 EIIYENQN
-428 NNELYQKK
+428 DIEAYPKK
-436 IYTNKNENK
+436 INSNKKE
-445 NKIQMSKYKPKP
+445 NKIQMNKYKPK
-457 QPKEEYEEN
+457 PKEEYEEN

-475 NSNDNDNNDNFYNI
+475 NSNDNDNNNDNFYNI

-532 LEEKIEDL
+532 LEKKIEDL

-551 KNRGVN
+551 KNRGAN

-570 NDNNNSYKNKYENED
+570 NENNNYKNKYENED
-585 NDEYNDYYRYE
+585 DDEYNDYYRYG

>member
-1 MSSDDINL
+1 MSSDDINS

-36 YVSDLEQNLNLINN
+36 YVSDLEQNLNLIYN
-50 ILLTDMNES
+50 ILISDMNES
-59 NHESKMSFICLFF
+59 NHETKMAFICLFF

-93 IQTNIYSDENIKR
+93 IKTNIYSDENIKR
-106 IINICSNATLSKTAL
+106 IINICSNATLSKTTL
-121 YKKLVNFAKN
+121 YKKLINFAKN

-184 LLINLSEDKFKPYAS
+184 LLINLSEDKFKPFAS

-208 LSETDTELQK
+208 LSETDIELQK

-269 GNEENEIEEN
+269 GNEDEIEEN
-279 ENDNNEN
+279 ENE
-286 DEIDNNENDN
+286 
-296 NENRNYNVE
+296 NENRNDNVE
-305 ENEENENDNENEN
+305 ENEENENDENDNDNEN

-328 NKDNQENQ
+328 NKDNQEEQN
-336 ENQEEQIEQNE
+336 EQIEQNE
-347 QNERNLDL
+347 QNERNFDL

-370 TNNNIIEEYDY
+370 TNNNMSEEYDY
-381 SYEKRIKPNIQN
+381 NYEKRPKINMQNNI
-393 SSEIKQEEPKE
+393 EINQEEQKE
-404 QYIDYQNKPKERKE
+404 KYIEYEIKPKENKR
-418 TKEILLENQN
+418 EIIYENQN
-428 NNELYQKK
+428 DIEAYPKK
-436 IYTNKNENK
+436 INSNKKE
-445 NKIQMSKYKPKP
+445 NKIQMNKYKPK
-457 QPKEEYEEN
+457 PKEEYEEN

-475 NSNDNDNNDNFYNI
+475 NSNDNDNNNDNYYNI

-532 LEEKIEDL
+532 LEKKMEDL

-551 KNRGVN
+551 KNRGAN

-570 NDNNNSYKNKYENED
+570 NENNNYKNKYENED
-585 NDEYNDYYRYE
+585 DDEYNDYYRYG

>member
-21 NFYSFVSEIIEENKE
+21 NFYSFVSEIIDENKE
-36 YVSDLEQNLNLINN
+36 CVSDLEQNLNLIFN
-50 ILLTDMNES
+50 ILITDINES

-82 TLYLDKLLNLI
+82 TFYLDKLLNLI
-93 IQTNIYSDENIKR
+93 IKTNIYSDENIKR

-151 TLSENWELIFD
+151 NLSDNWELIFD
-162 LMNSQEVKLNSTD
+162 LMNSQEVKLNSTE

-184 LLINLSEDKFKPYAS
+184 LLINLSEDKFKPFAS

-208 LSETDTELQK
+208 LSETDIELQK

-255 EINNLCNTMLKHFT
+255 EINNLCNTMLKHFM
-269 GNEENEIEEN
+269 GNDDNYVEENENEIEREN
-279 ENDNNEN
+279 EEGGDNA
-286 DEIDNNENDN
+286 
-296 NENRNYNVE
+296 E
-305 ENEENENDNENEN
+305 ENEEIDNDNEN

-328 NKDNQENQ
+328 NKNENEQ
-336 ENQEEQIEQNE
+336 DEQIEQNE
-347 QNERNLDL
+347 QNLDL
-355 NEVDDTKPEDLIKNN
+355 NEIDDTKQEELIKNN
-370 TNNNIIEEYDY
+370 ISNNNINSEYNY
-381 SYEKRIKPNIQN
+381 NYEKNIKSNTKNNP
-393 SSEIKQEEPKE
+393 EINKDEDYINYQPKKNE
-404 QYIDYQNKPKERKE
+404 KIEKIEIIDEDE
-418 TKEILLENQN
+418 N
-428 NNELYQKK
+428 NNEEYPKK
-436 IYTNKNENK
+436 IYSNKNEA
-445 NKIQMSKYKPKP
+445 KILANNYQPKPK
-457 QPKEEYEEN
+457 QEYEEN
-466 NEQMNQEIE
+466 NEQINQDLE
-475 NSNDNDNNDNFYNI
+475 NSNDNNDNSDNFANI

-497 IKDLSNKQIIILN
+497 IKDLSYKQIIILN

-551 KNRGVN
+551 KNRGANV
-557 PGRTNYQMRRKNN
+557 GRTNYQMRRKNN
-570 NDNNNSYKNKYENED
+570 NDNNNIYKNKYENED
-585 NDEYNDYYRYE
+585 DEDYNDYYRYG

>member
-1 MSSDDINL
+1 MSSDDINS

-36 YVSDLEQNLNLINN
+36 YVSDLEQNLNLIYN
-50 ILLTDMNES
+50 ILISDMNES
-59 NHESKMSFICLFF
+59 NHETKMAFICLFF

-93 IQTNIYSDENIKR
+93 IKTNIYSDENIKR
-106 IINICSNATLSKTAL
+106 IINICSNATLSKTTL
-121 YKKLVNFAKN
+121 YKKLINFAKN

-184 LLINLSEDKFKPYAS
+184 LLINLSEDKFKPFAS

-208 LSETDTELQK
+208 LSETDIELQK

-236 PLSEH
+236 SLSEH

-255 EINNLCNTMLKHFT
+255 EINNLCNTMLKHFA
-269 GNEENEIEEN
+269 GNEDEIEEN
-279 ENDNNEN
+279 ENE
-286 DEIDNNENDN
+286 
-296 NENRNYNVE
+296 NENRNDNVE
-305 ENEENENDNENEN
+305 ENEENENDENDNDNEN

-328 NKDNQENQ
+328 NKDNQEEQN
-336 ENQEEQIEQNE
+336 EQIEQNE
-347 QNERNLDL
+347 QNERNFDL

-370 TNNNIIEEYDY
+370 TNNNISEEYDY
-381 SYEKRIKPNIQN
+381 NYEKRPKINVQNNI
-393 SSEIKQEEPKE
+393 EINQEEQKE
-404 QYIDYQNKPKERKE
+404 KYIEYEIKPKENKR
-418 TKEILLENQN
+418 EIIYENQN
-428 NNELYQKK
+428 DIEAYPKK
-436 IYTNKNENK
+436 INSNKKE
-445 NKIQMSKYKPKP
+445 NKIQMNKYKPK
-457 QPKEEYEEN
+457 PKEEYEEN

-475 NSNDNDNNDNFYNI
+475 NSNDNDNNNDNFYNI

-551 KNRGVN
+551 KNRGAN

-570 NDNNNSYKNKYENED
+570 NENNNYKNKYENED
-585 NDEYNDYYRYE
+585 DDEYNDYYRYG

>member
-1 MSSDDINL
+1 MSSDDINS

-21 NFYSFVSEIIEENKE
+21 NFYSFVSEIIEDNKE
-36 YVSDLEQNLNLINN
+36 YVSDLEQNLNLIYN
-50 ILLTDMNES
+50 ILISDMNES
-59 NHESKMSFICLFF
+59 NHETKMAFICLFF

-93 IQTNIYSDENIKR
+93 IKTNIYSDENIKR
-106 IINICSNATLSKTAL
+106 IINICSNATLSKTTL
-121 YKKLVNFAKN
+121 YKKLINFAKN

-184 LLINLSEDKFKPYAS
+184 LLINLSEDKFKPFAS

-208 LSETDTELQK
+208 LSETDIELQK

-269 GNEENEIEEN
+269 GNEDEIEEN
-279 ENDNNEN
+279 ENE
-286 DEIDNNENDN
+286 
-296 NENRNYNVE
+296 NENRNDNVE
-305 ENEENENDNENEN
+305 ENEENENDENDNDNEN

-328 NKDNQENQ
+328 NKDNQEEQN
-336 ENQEEQIEQNE
+336 EQIEQNE
-347 QNERNLDL
+347 QNEQNERNFDL

-370 TNNNIIEEYDY
+370 TNNNISEEYDY
-381 SYEKRIKPNIQN
+381 NYEKRPKINTQNNI
-393 SSEIKQEEPKE
+393 EINQEEQKE
-404 QYIDYQNKPKERKE
+404 KYIEYEIKPKENKR
-418 TKEILLENQN
+418 EIIYENQN
-428 NNELYQKK
+428 DIEAYPKK
-436 IYTNKNENK
+436 INSNKKE
-445 NKIQMSKYKPKP
+445 NKIQMNKYKPK
-457 QPKEEYEEN
+457 PKEEYEEN

-475 NSNDNDNNDNFYNI
+475 NSNDNDNNNDNFYNI

-551 KNRGVN
+551 KNRGAN

-570 NDNNNSYKNKYENED
+570 NENNNYKNKYENED
-585 NDEYNDYYRYE
+585 DDEYNDYYRYG

>member
-1 MSSDDINL
+1 MSSDDINS

-36 YVSDLEQNLNLINN
+36 YVSDLEQNLNLIYN
-50 ILLTDMNES
+50 ILISDMNES
-59 NHESKMSFICLFF
+59 NHETKMAFICLFF

-93 IQTNIYSDENIKR
+93 IKTNIYSDENIKR
-106 IINICSNATLSKTAL
+106 IINICSNATLSKTTL
-121 YKKLVNFAKN
+121 YKKLINFAKN

-184 LLINLSEDKFKPYAS
+184 LLINLSEDKFKPFAS

-208 LSETDTELQK
+208 LSETDIELQK

-269 GNEENEIEEN
+269 GNEDEIEEN
-279 ENDNNEN
+279 ENE
-286 DEIDNNENDN
+286 
-296 NENRNYNVE
+296 NENRNDNME
-305 ENEENENDNENEN
+305 ENEENENDENDNDNEN

-328 NKDNQENQ
+328 NKDNQEEQN
-336 ENQEEQIEQNE
+336 EQIEQNE
-347 QNERNLDL
+347 QNERNFDL

-370 TNNNIIEEYDY
+370 TNNNISEEYDY
-381 SYEKRIKPNIQN
+381 NYEKRPKINMQNNI
-393 SSEIKQEEPKE
+393 EINREEQKE
-404 QYIDYQNKPKERKE
+404 KYIEYEIKPKENKR
-418 TKEILLENQN
+418 EIIYENQN
-428 NNELYQKK
+428 DIEAYPKK
-436 IYTNKNENK
+436 INSNKKE
-445 NKIQMSKYKPKP
+445 NKIQMNKYKPK
-457 QPKEEYEEN
+457 PKEEYEEN

-475 NSNDNDNNDNFYNI
+475 NSNDNDNNNDNFYNI

-532 LEEKIEDL
+532 LEKKIEDL

-551 KNRGVN
+551 KNRGAN

-570 NDNNNSYKNKYENED
+570 NENNNYKNKYENED
-585 NDEYNDYYRYE
+585 DDEYNDYYRYG

>member
-1 MSSDDINL
+1 MSSDDINS

-36 YVSDLEQNLNLINN
+36 YVSDLEQNLNLIYN
-50 ILLTDMNES
+50 ILISDMNES
-59 NHESKMSFICLFF
+59 NHETKMAFICLFF

-93 IQTNIYSDENIKR
+93 IKTNIYSDENIKR
-106 IINICSNATLSKTAL
+106 IINICSNATLSKTTL
-121 YKKLVNFAKN
+121 YKKLINFAKN

-184 LLINLSEDKFKPYAS
+184 LLINLSEDKFKPFAS

-208 LSETDTELQK
+208 LSETDIELQK

-269 GNEENEIEEN
+269 GNEDEIEEN
-279 ENDNNEN
+279 ENE
-286 DEIDNNENDN
+286 
-296 NENRNYNVE
+296 NENRNDNVE
-305 ENEENENDNENEN
+305 ENEENENDENDNDNEN

-328 NKDNQENQ
+328 NKDNQEEQN
-336 ENQEEQIEQNE
+336 EQIEQNE
-347 QNERNLDL
+347 QNERNFDL

-370 TNNNIIEEYDY
+370 TNNNISEEYDY
-381 SYEKRIKPNIQN
+381 NYQKRPKINMQNNIEINREEQKEKYIEYEI
-393 SSEIKQEEPKE
+393 
-404 QYIDYQNKPKERKE
+404 KPKENKR
-418 TKEILLENQN
+418 EIIYENQN
-428 NNELYQKK
+428 DIEAYPKK
-436 IYTNKNENK
+436 INSNKKE
-445 NKIQMSKYKPKP
+445 NKIQMNKYKPK
-457 QPKEEYEEN
+457 PKEEYEEN

-475 NSNDNDNNDNFYNI
+475 NSNDNDNNNDNFYNI

-532 LEEKIEDL
+532 LEKKIEDL

-551 KNRGVN
+551 KNRGAN

-570 NDNNNSYKNKYENED
+570 NENNNYKNKYENED
-585 NDEYNDYYRYE
+585 DDEYNDYYRYG

>member
-1 MSSDDINL
+1 MSSDDINS

-36 YVSDLEQNLNLINN
+36 YVSDLEQNLNLIYN
-50 ILLTDMNES
+50 ILISDMNES
-59 NHESKMSFICLFF
+59 NHETKMAFICLFF

-93 IQTNIYSDENIKR
+93 IKTNIYSDENIKR
-106 IINICSNATLSKTAL
+106 IINICSNATLSKTTL
-121 YKKLVNFAKN
+121 YKKLINFAKN

-184 LLINLSEDKFKPYAS
+184 LLINLSEDKFKPFAS

-208 LSETDTELQK
+208 LSETDIELQK

-269 GNEENEIEEN
+269 GNEDEIEEN
-279 ENDNNEN
+279 ENE
-286 DEIDNNENDN
+286 
-296 NENRNYNVE
+296 NENRNDNVE
-305 ENEENENDNENEN
+305 ENEENENDENDNDNEN

-328 NKDNQENQ
+328 NKNNQEEQN
-336 ENQEEQIEQNE
+336 EQIEQNE
-347 QNERNLDL
+347 QNERNFDL

-370 TNNNIIEEYDY
+370 TNNNMSEEYDY
-381 SYEKRIKPNIQN
+381 NYEKRPKINTQNNI
-393 SSEIKQEEPKE
+393 EINQEEQKE
-404 QYIDYQNKPKERKE
+404 KYIEYEIKPKENKR
-418 TKEILLENQN
+418 EIIYENQN
-428 NNELYQKK
+428 DIEAYPKK
-436 IYTNKNENK
+436 INSNKKE
-445 NKIQMSKYKPKP
+445 NKIQMNKYKPK
-457 QPKEEYEEN
+457 PKEEYEEN

-475 NSNDNDNNDNFYNI
+475 NSNDNDNNNDNFYNI

-532 LEEKIEDL
+532 LEKKIEDL

-551 KNRGVN
+551 KNRGAN

-570 NDNNNSYKNKYENED
+570 NENNNYKNKYENED
-585 NDEYNDYYRYE
+585 DDEYNDYYRYG

>member
-1 MSSDDINL
+1 MSSDDINS

-36 YVSDLEQNLNLINN
+36 YVSDLEQNLNLIYN
-50 ILLTDMNES
+50 ILISDMNES
-59 NHESKMSFICLFF
+59 NHETKMAFICLFF

-93 IQTNIYSDENIKR
+93 IKTNIYSDENIKR
-106 IINICSNATLSKTAL
+106 IINICSNATLSKTTL
-121 YKKLVNFAKN
+121 YKKLINFAKN

-184 LLINLSEDKFKPYAS
+184 LLINLSEDKFKPFAS

-208 LSETDTELQK
+208 LSETDIELQK

-269 GNEENEIEEN
+269 GNEDEIEEN
-279 ENDNNEN
+279 ENE
-286 DEIDNNENDN
+286 
-296 NENRNYNVE
+296 NENRNDNVE
-305 ENEENENDNENEN
+305 ENEENENDENDNDNEN

-328 NKDNQENQ
+328 NKDNQEEQN
-336 ENQEEQIEQNE
+336 EQIEQNE
-347 QNERNLDL
+347 QNERNFDL

-370 TNNNIIEEYDY
+370 TNNNMSEEYDY
-381 SYEKRIKPNIQN
+381 NYQKRPKINMQNNI
-393 SSEIKQEEPKE
+393 EINQEEQKE
-404 QYIDYQNKPKERKE
+404 KYIEYEIKPKENKR
-418 TKEILLENQN
+418 EIIYENQN
-428 NNELYQKK
+428 DIEAYPKK
-436 IYTNKNENK
+436 INSNKKE
-445 NKIQMSKYKPKP
+445 NKIQMNKYKPK
-457 QPKEEYEEN
+457 PKEEYEEN

-475 NSNDNDNNDNFYNI
+475 NSNDNDNNNDNFYNI

-540 EEKIRIEKNKR
+540 EEKFRIEKNKR
-551 KNRGVN
+551 KNRGAN

-570 NDNNNSYKNKYENED
+570 NDNNNNYKNKYENED
-585 NDEYNDYYRYE
+585 DDEYNDYYRYG

>member
-1 MSSDDINL
+1 MSSDDINS

-36 YVSDLEQNLNLINN
+36 YVSDLEQNLNLIYN
-50 ILLTDMNES
+50 ILISDMNES
-59 NHESKMSFICLFF
+59 NHETKMAFICLFF

-93 IQTNIYSDENIKR
+93 IKTNIYSDENIKR
-106 IINICSNATLSKTAL
+106 IINICSNATLSKTTL
-121 YKKLVNFAKN
+121 YKKLINFAKN

-184 LLINLSEDKFKPYAS
+184 LLINLSEDKFKPFAS

-208 LSETDTELQK
+208 LSETDIELQK

-269 GNEENEIEEN
+269 GNEDEIEEN
-279 ENDNNEN
+279 ENE
-286 DEIDNNENDN
+286 
-296 NENRNYNVE
+296 NENRNDNVE
-305 ENEENENDNENEN
+305 ENEENENDENDNDNEN

-328 NKDNQENQ
+328 NKDNQEEQN
-336 ENQEEQIEQNE
+336 EQIEQNE
-347 QNERNLDL
+347 QNERNFDL

-370 TNNNIIEEYDY
+370 TNNNISEEYDY
-381 SYEKRIKPNIQN
+381 NYQKRPKINMQNNI
-393 SSEIKQEEPKE
+393 EINQEEQKE
-404 QYIDYQNKPKERKE
+404 KYIEYQIKPKENKR
-418 TKEILLENQN
+418 EIIYENQN
-428 NNELYQKK
+428 DIEAYPKK
-436 IYTNKNENK
+436 INSNKKE
-445 NKIQMSKYKPKP
+445 NKIQMNKYKPK
-457 QPKEEYEEN
+457 PKEEYEEN

-475 NSNDNDNNDNFYNI
+475 NSNDNDNNNDNFYNI

-551 KNRGVN
+551 KNRGAN

-570 NDNNNSYKNKYENED
+570 NENNNYKNKYENED
-585 NDEYNDYYRYE
+585 DDEYNDYYRYG